1 MARTKAMLASDWE
14 ESKVRFPCIVQP
26 KIDGVRGIH
35 LDPGVGL
42 TGRSGKA
49 HANQYTS
56 AIFSN
61 SIYLGFDGELI
72 AGAKTD
78 PDLCRLTTSACNTI
92 GGRPSVT
99 WIVFDYITPETIDLP
114 YAQRL
119 GRAHHRVGYL
129 NESAKLHGY
138 QSPCLELI
146 QSLVCANLEQLLE
159 LDAQFLD
166 QGYEGTIIR
175 DMDGKYKQGRS
186 TVREMGLL
194 RIKRFSDAEAI
205 VVSIEEGQR
214 NDNEATR
221 DVHGY
226 TERSTHQENMV
237 PNGMVGALICKNLND
252 GETIK
257 VSAGCMSHEERVSYF
272 LNPEKLIG
280 KVVKYKHFAHGQKD
294 KPRFPTFQ
302 CLRAESDL

>member
-1 MARTKAMLASDWE
+1 MTRTKAMLASDWD

-49 HANQYTS
+49 HANKHTTEL
-56 AIFSN
+56 FSN
-61 SIYLGFDGELI
+61 PIYLGFDGELI
-72 AGAKTD
+72 AGMQNA
-78 PDLCRLTTSACNTI
+78 PDLCRLTTSATSTI
-92 GGRPSVT
+92 EGVPYVN
-99 WIVFDYITPETIDLP
+99 WVVFDYITPETINMP
-114 YAQRL
+114 YVQRL
-119 GRAHHRVGYL
+119 GRMHYRFGYITQMARQETGIEL
-129 NESAKLHGY
+129 PIHLIESFVINNIEH
-138 QSPCLELI
+138 
-146 QSLVCANLEQLLE
+146 LLAT
-159 LDAQFLD
+159 DARFLD

-186 TVREMGLL
+186 TIKEMGLL
-194 RIKRFSDAEAI
+194 RIKRFTDAEAI
-205 VVSIEEGQR
+205 VVRIEEGQR
-214 NDNEATR
+214 NENEATK
-221 DVHGY
+221 DVLGY

-237 PNGMVGALICKNLND
+237 PNGMVGALICKNLSD
-252 GETIK
+252 GAEIT
-257 VSAGCMSHEERVSYF
+257 VSAGCMTHSERVQYF
-272 LNPEKLIG
+272 LNPEMLIG